1 MTISFF
7 WCKFSFRKYFGVS
20 GSNHWAGHC
29 QWSCKIY
36 FSSQVTIQL
45 RNRSWLLHRIRE
57 DDNSKQCFVLFC
69 LIFSQ
74 LTRHPHIKFYHLS
87 ICFKCRMPV
96 EWLTLSSWAN
106 SHVVV
111 EDQLWWWPLIDV
123 ITFRWPAT
131 MLFIFKTLVSFAK
144 LLEPWLYIH

>member
-1 MTISFF
+1 MSFF
-7 WCKFSFRKYFGVS
+7 WCKLSFRKYFGVS

-29 QWSCKIY
+29 QLTYKIY

-45 RNRSWLLHRIRE
+45 RNCSWLLHRIRE
-57 DDNSKQCFVLFC
+57 DDNSKWCSVLFC
-69 LIFSQ
+69 LIFGQ
-74 LTRHPHIKFYHLS
+74 LMRHPLIKFYHLS
-87 ICFKCRMPV
+87 ICFKCRMPI

-106 SHVVV
+106 SHVVL
-111 EDQLWWWPLIDV
+111 EDKLWWWLSIDV
-123 ITFRWPAT
+123 VTFWWPTT